1 MIVTI
6 GGPPGSGKTTVGRLL
21 AERLGGKFQS
31 VGEIFRQMA
40 SERGMSLADFG
51 ALAEHDHTI
60 DKELDERVVAMAK
73 GAMVLEGRLAA
84 QMLTRHK
91 VKAFR
96 VWIDAPIEIR
106 AQRIARREGGDAAK
120 LLKDIK
126 DRERS
131 EKKRYKAIYG
141 IDFGSTRE
149 YDLVLD
155 SSTEIPEQIV
165 GRIVKAMGV

>member
-21 AERLGGKFQS
+21 AEKLGCKFQS

-40 SERGMSLADFG
+40 SERGLSLADFG
-51 ALAEHDHTI
+51 ALAESDHRI
-60 DKELDERVVAMAK
+60 DRELDGRVVAMAK
-73 GAMVLEGRLAA
+73 GDMVLEGRLAA
-84 QMLTRHK
+84 QMLTKHR

-96 VWIDAPIEIR
+96 VWIDAPIEVR
-106 AQRIARREGGDAAK
+106 SARIAQREGGDAAK
-120 LLKDIK
+120 LLKEIRA
-126 DRERS
+126 RERS
-131 EKKRYKAIYG
+131 EKKRYREIYG
-141 IDFGSTRE
+141 IVFGTTKE

-155 SSTEIPEQIV
+155 SSVENPEQLV